1 MLRPQLKT
9 PLFDHVQAYQSAGGQ
24 IQPAVNTG
32 KITSGDEAEKV
43 RARKQSAR
51 LQSKKNKGGIC
62 E

>member
-9 PLFDHVQAYQSAGGQ
+9 PLLDHVQAHQSAGGQ

-51 LQSKKNKGGIC
+51 LQRKKVNGGVQ
-62 E
+62 